1 MGQSNGE
8 WGEQGDDAS
17 RERHDEW
24 IGYQSL
30 TSVDSPLLAKFLE
43 DKGLEA
49 VDLARVGARWKSP
62 DTLVYFF
69 PEGNKYRRLTDD
81 HRWNTTGTEWQRAKL
96 VAEPGRDPDG
106 VILAEGETDG
116 AALAARW
123 GKRYDVAVLP
133 AGARGIPPGLAAQL
147 SPYERVLVALD
158 ADEAGDE
165 GAAAIRSLLPAG
177 RRLRPPEAS
186 VDWCAALVDGV
197 AEDDPWNLTEG
208 PPRQVFSLRELFE
221 ADLGD
226 VEDNHWFDH
235 FVMPQRGQV
244 ILHGAV
250 KSLKSWAMIE
260 SIRALTTGTDLMGRF
275 AFLPSEP
282 ARVLLFQFEVPPYDF
297 RERMLAVA
305 AGLDAAQRELLLD
318 NFYVHRLADN
328 QFSRLRLNDK
338 LADVI
343 AECADQANAQ
353 VVMFDPLQRMLGV
366 ASIDKANEIDPL
378 LSIYSDLQAAGFTV
392 AYSHHNNKSAGK
404 HGRDPYSTAGSQR
417 VVGDPD
423 AVWSLWQSKGCIE
436 DDNFDGVKQRNISF
450 TLRSGHAPTRSITL
464 VPGNDIISLVFDE
477 AISNTVDVNDT
488 DEEGM

>member
-24 IGYQSL
+24 LGYQSL
-30 TSVDSPLLAKFLE
+30 TSVDSPLLGQFLE
-43 DKGLEA
+43 GKGLGPE
-49 VDLARVGARWKSP
+49 DLMRVGARWKSP

-81 HRWNTTGTEWQRAKL
+81 HRWNTPDTKWLRAK
-96 VAEPGRDPDG
+96 VVREPGRDPRG
-106 VILAEGETDG
+106 LIVAEGETDG
-116 AALAARW
+116 AALARRW
-123 GKRYDVAVLP
+123 LGTYDVAVLP
-133 AGARGIPPGLAAQL
+133 AGARGIPPGFAAQCA
-147 SPYERVLVALD
+147 PYDRVLVALD
-158 ADEAGDE
+158 ADEAGDL
-165 GAAAIRSLLPAG
+165 GADTIRSALPKA
-177 RRLRPPEAS
+177 RRVRPPDGS
-186 VDWCAALVDGV
+186 DWCDVLAGGGDVP
-197 AEDDPWNLTEG
+197 DDPWDLTEG

-221 ADLGD
+221 ADLGE

-260 SIRALTTGTDLMGRF
+260 AIRALTTGTELMGRY
-275 AFLPSEP
+275 AFLPDKP

-305 AGLDAAQRELLLD
+305 AGLNDEEREQLLD

-343 AECADQANAQ
+343 AECADEAGAQ
-353 VVMFDPLQRMLGV
+353 VVMFDPLQRMLGA
-366 ASIDKANEIDPL
+366 ASVDKANEIDPL

-392 AYSHHNNKSAGK
+392 AYSHHNNKAAGK
-404 HGRDPYSTAGSQR
+404 QGKDPYATAGSQR

-423 AVWSLWQSKGCIE
+423 AVWSLWQSKGCVE

-450 TLRSGHAPTRSITL
+450 TLRSGHAPSRSITL

-477 AISNTVDVNDT
+477 HIPNTVDTT
-488 DEEGM
+488 DDMEDM